1 LKFPENTRI
10 LGHGLIKSS
19 GARKSSKPC
28 GKALMKKKVLE
39 IVLFISQAIS
49 TFLILQRALAQQ
61 TLNGSMEK
69 EEKKTRK
76 TFTFLL

>member
-1 LKFPENTRI
+1 
-10 LGHGLIKSS
+10 
-19 GARKSSKPC
+19 
-28 GKALMKKKVLE
+28 MKKKVLE

-69 EEKKTRK
+69 EEKKREKLSHFSYEMFVAINQTAGEGEKRENS
-76 TFTFLL
+76 FEIQ

>member
-1 LKFPENTRI
+1 
-10 LGHGLIKSS
+10 
-19 GARKSSKPC
+19 
-28 GKALMKKKVLE
+28 MKKKVLE

-69 EEKKTRK
+69 EGKKREKLSHFSYEMFVAINQTAGREKSEKTLLK
-76 TFTFLL
+76 FNDFLLST